1 MIRYNLVASLLCCM
15 IAASSEAAILQGRT
29 TDYSN
34 GRPIAGVMISFKESR
49 LSTQTGGDGRFRI
62 EGIPAGRYV
71 VQAAKSGYS
80 LAIREIVLSEKDVF
94 DWEIELHLSSKEA
107 LSPEKLSE
115 QPRYFMP
122 EVTVATTRAQRETPV
137 SFSNLD
143 RNDVDVR
150 YNVQDIPVLLTEMP
164 GINAYSDNANGI
176 GYSYLKLR
184 GFTQNR
190 VAVML
195 NNAPLNDAESHEVF
209 WIDLPDFP
217 SNVQDIQVQRGVGSS
232 LYGAAALGGSINLVT
247 KLPGAGDEP
256 GIRIGSSYGSFNTR
270 KASVAVNSGRIAG
283 HYGLAG
289 RLTGIHSDGYRFGS
303 WSNLWSYY
311 FSAAR
316 FSAHRTTRLNLYG
329 GPEETHLCYYGI
341 PKEAVEGR
349 ITGDKDHDRRLNS
362 LIYEKEIDHFFQPH
376 YELHDE
382 WKLGDK
388 LDLSNTIYLF
398 RGDGYYDQWRPG
410 KKLGEYFFG
419 PGQNT
424 IQVDSDTLF
433 PSWYYVDED
442 EDGLPDPDTS
452 AGDTIVYHLERFD
465 LLRRRNVSETDW
477 GWIPRLAWDYGNGEL
492 VLGAEFRLHHA
503 HHEGLVR
510 SGNPLPS
517 GISSGYHYYDYQVRK
532 RSFAAYVH
540 IFHKLTTRLRAM
552 LDLQVQSQ
560 VYGMDN
566 DRLFGVEVDKTYTAS
581 TPLTLRYTPSSKL
594 NFPLPFRL
602 RLALPFVPRFG
613 LNYLILKPDAERGA
627 PVASAYVNFSMA
639 QREPAF
645 KDIYDPQDYWSMPI
659 TVPAR
664 FASRTGGYR
673 YIGESLKPE
682 KLTNFEI
689 GTAWEWNRFGFGVN
703 AYYMSLKDEI
713 IPYAGQLDDN
723 GVPMSGNAEETL
735 HQGIEFVS
743 ACHPIEALTISGN
756 LALTD
761 HHFVHYREWDWNAWD
776 FVSRDGN
783 RLAGD
788 PPYLGNLRVEWKSR
802 ACLFLLSPIICILE
816 DAEIVQAKTYFFALS
831 LRAVGKQYVDNTEKD
846 DTAVPAYEVVN
857 LDAGYRFEEVAGL
870 RGIELRLRVNNL
882 LNNEDE
888 TSGYIDSDDGLPR
901 YFVAPPINYLVSL
914 SLDI

>member
-1 MIRYNLVASLLCCM
+1 MTKQSLLVFLLSGV
-15 IAASSEAAILQGRT
+15 IAASAKGAVLQGRA
-29 TDYSN
+29 TDYTN
-34 GRPIAGVMISFKESR
+34 GKPIAGVMISFKESR
-49 LSTQTGGDGRFRI
+49 LSAQTGGDGRFRI
-62 EGIPAGRYV
+62 DEIPAGRYV

-80 LAIREIVLSEKDVF
+80 LAIREIELSEKDVF
-94 DWEIELHLSSKEA
+94 NWEIELHPSSKEA

-143 RNDVDVR
+143 RQDVDVR

-164 GINAYSDNANGI
+164 GINAYSDNANGV

-195 NNAPLNDAESHEVF
+195 NNTPLNDAESHEVF

-217 SNVQDIQVQRGVGSS
+217 SDVQDIQVQRGVGSS

-247 KLPGAGDEP
+247 KLPGAGDER
-256 GIRIGSSYGSFNTR
+256 GIKVSSSYGSFNTR
-270 KASVAVNSGRIAG
+270 KASLSVNSGRIAG
-283 HYGLAG
+283 QYGIAG

-303 WSNLWSYY
+303 WTNLWSYY

-316 FSAHRTTRLNLYG
+316 ISTRHTTRLNFYG
-329 GPEETHLCYYGI
+329 GPEETHLSYDGI
-341 PKEAVEGR
+341 PIEAVKGQ
-349 ITGDKDHDRRLNS
+349 ITGDKNHDRRLNP
-362 LIYEKEIDHFFQPH
+362 LTYKNEIDHFFQPH

-382 WKLGDK
+382 WKLTDK
-388 LDLSNTIYLF
+388 IELFNTFYLF
-398 RGDGYYDQWRPG
+398 KGDGYYDQHRPG
-410 KKLGEYFFG
+410 KNLEEYFYQ
-419 PGQNT
+419 PGQSI

-433 PSWYYVDED
+433 PLEYYADED
-442 EDGLPDPDTS
+442 EDSLPDPDTL
-452 AGDTIVYHLERFD
+452 ANGRVVYDLKRFD

-477 GWIPRLAWDYGNGEL
+477 GWIPHMAWDYGNGEL
-492 VLGAEFRLHHA
+492 VLGAEFRLHRA
-503 HHEGLVR
+503 HHEGILR

-552 LDLQVQSQ
+552 MDLQVQSQ

-566 DRLFGVEVDKTYTAS
+566 DRLFGVEVDKTYNAS

-602 RLALPFVPRFG
+602 RLALPFVPRVG
-613 LNYLILKPDAERGA
+613 LNYLILEPDAERGG

-645 KDIYDPQDYWSMPI
+645 NDIYDPQDYWSMPI
-659 TVPAR
+659 TVPNR
-664 FASRTGGYR
+664 FESRTGGYR
-673 YIGESLKPE
+673 YVGESLKPE

-703 AYYMSLKDEI
+703 AYYMSLRDEI

-735 HQGIEFVS
+735 HQGIEFTS

-783 RLAGD
+783 RLDGD
-788 PPYLGNLRVEWKSR
+788 PPTLGNLRIEWRPKQ
-802 ACLFLLSPIICILE
+802 F
-816 DAEIVQAKTYFFALS
+816 QFALS
-831 LRAVGKQYVDNTEKD
+831 LRAVGKQYVDNSETD
-846 DTAVPAYEVVN
+846 STAVPAYEVLN
-857 LDAGYRFEEVAGL
+857 LDAGYRFEKVAGL
-870 RGIELRLRVNNL
+870 RGIEVRLRVNNL
-882 LNNEDE
+882 LNSEYE

-901 YFVAPPINYLVSL
+901 YFVGPPINCLVSL
-914 SLDI
+914 SMDI